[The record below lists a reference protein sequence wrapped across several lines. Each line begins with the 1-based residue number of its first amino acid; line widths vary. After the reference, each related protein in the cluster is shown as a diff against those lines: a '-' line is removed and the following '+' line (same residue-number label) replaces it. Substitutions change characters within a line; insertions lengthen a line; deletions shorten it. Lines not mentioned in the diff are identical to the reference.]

1 MKFRTRILDIDS
13 ENKEN
18 PEIKTS
24 RKTSSRRD
32 SANWIEKIQRYD
44 ELITEMD
51 TLKEKVEIII
61 LIFNN
66 GYDLGNQEGC

>member
-1 MKFRTRILDIDS
+1 MNYKILKFRTRILDIDS

-18 PEIKTS
+18 PEMKTS

-51 TLKEKVEIII
+51 TLKEKVELIIMI
-61 LIFNN
+61 LS
-66 GYDLGNQEGC
+66 YR